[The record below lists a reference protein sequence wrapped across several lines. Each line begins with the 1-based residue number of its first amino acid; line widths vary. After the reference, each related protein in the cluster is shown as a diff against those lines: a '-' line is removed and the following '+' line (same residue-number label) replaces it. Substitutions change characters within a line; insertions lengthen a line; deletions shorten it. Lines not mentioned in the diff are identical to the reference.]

1 MKMDGLR
8 SLSVIAAVAAFGL
21 ISSAAVL
28 GGAHEGAGGES
39 TEAAN
44 PGDGH
49 CTYVQEN
56 MFAGPFKVCTM
67 PASAATCEELGNTD
81 DNRDAAHAAGDCP
94 AEALVGTC
102 DLGDSKLLYYE
113 GDPGG
118 LEIGCGFQGG
128 EWSTP

>member
-1 MKMDGLR
+1 MKTSGLR
-8 SLSVIAAVAAFGL
+8 SHSIFAALAAFGL
-21 ISSAAVL
+21 LGSAAVL

-39 TEAAN
+39 TAAAN

-49 CTYVQEN
+49 CSYVQEN

-81 DNRDAAHAAGDCP
+81 DNRDAVHGEGDCP
-94 AEALVGTC
+94 AEAAVGTC
-102 DLGDSKLLYYE
+102 DLGDSKLIYYE

-118 LEIGCGFQGG
+118 L
-128 EWSTP
+128 